1 MTDFLDGAVALL
13 VAVILNAW
21 IVRRIRQNFPGDES
35 AFLVRVYLWTLALR
49 FILAVFLNIYSG
61 NSTFAD
67 AFWGDSSTYDGGGYL
82 LARSWAGELVVNPY
96 LKSVSGYGFYYFVGA
111 IYYVFGRNQLLVQ
124 FVNGTLGS
132 LTVLVIYVIARSLF
146 GAPVAKWAARFMAFF
161 PQMVFWSGALY
172 KDTAIMLCIAVCMY
186 AVLRLRE
193 NLSTRNFALFIAGA
207 LSLITL
213 RFYVFYFVAFATL
226 GTFVFSQRRGLLGS
240 LFSQVLLVGAFLG
253 AFSFVASREVVEE
266 HVAYFDLKQIQEAR
280 SDQAM
285 QARSAFGA
293 ERDVSSTEGAIR
305 ALPGGLVFLLFAP
318 FPWAITGLRQL
329 LTLPE
334 TLVWYALMPAF
345 ATGLAYTMRYRVR
358 ACLPILVFTA
368 SLTTAYA
375 VFQGN
380 IGTAYRQRTQI
391 TMFFFIFMGVG
402 IEERKRQRD
411 QRIRINQG
419 LVAVR

>member
-1 MTDFLDGAVALL
+1 MTDFLDGVVALL
-13 VAVILNAW
+13 VAIILNLW
-21 IVRRIRQNFPGDES
+21 VVRRIRSSFNADES

-49 FILAVFLNIYSG
+49 FALAIFLNIYSG

-82 LARSWAGELVVNPY
+82 LARSWAGDLVVNPY
-96 LKSVSGYGFYYFVGA
+96 LKSVSGYGFYYFVGVL
-111 IYYVFGRNQLLVQ
+111 YYVFGRNQLLVQ

-146 GAPVAKWAARFMAFF
+146 GSPVARWSARFMAFF

-172 KDTAIMLCIAVCMY
+172 KDTAIMLCIATCMY

-193 NLSTRNFALFIAGA
+193 AFTARHIVLFIVGA
-207 LSLITL
+207 LALITL

-226 GTFVFSQRRGLLGS
+226 GTFVFSQRRGVLGS
-240 LFSQVLLVGAFLG
+240 LFTQVLLLGAFLG

-280 SDQAM
+280 SDQTS
-285 QARSAFGA
+285 QGRSAFGA
-293 ERDVSSTEGAIR
+293 EKDVSSPEGALR
-305 ALPGGLVFLLFAP
+305 ALPGGLIFLLFAP

-345 ATGLAYTMRYRVR
+345 GTGLAYTLRYRLR

-368 SLTTAYA
+368 SLTAAYA

-402 IEERKRQRD
+402 IEQRRRQRE

-419 LVAVR
+419 MVPVR